1 MLKKRLIFT
10 LIYSDGFFM
19 QSRNFRLQRV
29 GNIEWLLKNYKFQ
42 ETSFFIDEL
51 IILDASRVKKLSN
64 SFLNIVEELAKECF
78 IPISVGGGIKSINQ
92 CKKLF
97 NNGADK
103 IVLNSILTDDPES
116 ALEITSYY
124 GGQSVVASIDVKKVN
139 SDFLPFKFN
148 GSKNIDMKIRDY
160 MKYVIKLRVGEIYL
174 NSIDRDGTGFGFD
187 TELLKKLDTSINLP
201 LIVGGGAGNYQHFIE
216 CFKTFNV
223 EAASTANLYN
233 FIGDGL
239 AVTRNKLIENK
250 INIPIWGEVFEN
262 ENK

>member
-92 CKKLF
+92 CKK
-97 NNGADK
+97 
-103 IVLNSILTDDPES
+103 
-116 ALEITSYY
+116 
-124 GGQSVVASIDVKKVN
+124 
-139 SDFLPFKFN
+139 
-148 GSKNIDMKIRDY
+148 
-160 MKYVIKLRVGEIYL
+160 
-174 NSIDRDGTGFGFD
+174 
-187 TELLKKLDTSINLP
+187 
-201 LIVGGGAGNYQHFIE
+201 
-216 CFKTFNV
+216 
-223 EAASTANLYN
+223 
-233 FIGDGL
+233 
-239 AVTRNKLIENK
+239 
-250 INIPIWGEVFEN
+250 
-262 ENK
+262 